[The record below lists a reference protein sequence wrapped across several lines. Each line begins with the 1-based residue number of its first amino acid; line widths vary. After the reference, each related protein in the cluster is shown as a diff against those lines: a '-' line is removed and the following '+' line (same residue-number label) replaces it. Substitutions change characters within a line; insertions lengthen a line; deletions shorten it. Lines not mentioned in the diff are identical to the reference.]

1 MADTV
6 KINICTDANTKRQ
19 AEEVLSDMGLNMT
32 AAINIYLKRIVMEGG
47 IPFEVTTRVPN
58 AATVAAMDEYEEMKK
73 NPSAYKRYR
82 SFKEAMDEVL

>member
-19 AEEVLSDMGLNMT
+19 VEEILSDMGLNMT
-32 AAINIYLKRIVMEGG
+32 AAINIYLKRILMEGG
-47 IPFEVTTRVPN
+47 IPFELTTRVPN
-58 AATVAAMDEYEEMKK
+58 ATTIAAMDEYDEMKK
-73 NPSAYKRYR
+73 NPRAYKRYH

>member
-19 AEEVLSDMGLNMT
+19 AEEVLSDLGLNMT
-32 AAINIYLKRIVMEGG
+32 AAINIYLKRIIMEGG

-73 NPSAYKRYR
+73 NPSAYKRYH